1 MNVCLPSPY
10 GEAENQTV
18 QSSAKLLDLLGRGK
32 RQSEICVARSLNRPL
47 DRCSWMLDVSKPMGS
62 ENFSKTIR
70 FRDGHFRFKSCLP
83 YCLPYCL
90 PEPSGNVPYDA
101 SNMIFNL
108 CSN

>member
-62 ENFSKTIR
+62 EQFASEMDISGSNLA
-70 FRDGHFRFKSCLP
+70 CLTV
-83 YCLPYCL
+83 YYIA
-90 PEPSGNVPYDA
+90 YQ
-101 SNMIFNL
+101 NL
-108 CSN
+108 RGMFLMMHQT